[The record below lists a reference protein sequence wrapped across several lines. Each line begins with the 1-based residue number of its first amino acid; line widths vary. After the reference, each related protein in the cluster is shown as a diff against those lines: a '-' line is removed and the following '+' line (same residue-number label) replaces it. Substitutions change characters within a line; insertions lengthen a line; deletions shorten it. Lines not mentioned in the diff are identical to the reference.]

1 MPNLRLLRFR
11 NKDVYNLF
19 LLSPGPYG
27 KRVKNTYS
35 VRLRRARYH
44 GRRSKRVYYRY
55 LPATVPT
62 RGHRSR
68 ATRYAQGWIGSVAG
82 SYRSPRTKQAARR
95 PLASRA
101 SVAYKKRVAA
111 YIFATRPHNNVK
123 NIPFS
128 VLGKYFLRRVS
139 SLIARRRFYAE
150 HYRYR
155 ARVRR
160 VPVQLCSTRGIGKLS
175 ILRYSLR
182 SHPAVLNGRTAH
194 RWYLRHLNSC
204 ASFTLTAPVKSFP
217 RRVLSGHSFRGNSY
231 AQPSSLYLR
240 RRGLQYA
247 VTSIA
252 PSNSKS
258 FILHYVG
265 LLLLSK
271 LNFRVRIGARMIS
284 TLRRK
289 LYSFVKPNEFR
300 FRAFSSRRR
309 LTVVKLIRGL
319 GKFGVLGRKH
329 LSKTYLH
336 SFFTNAARRFN
347 RKDSYSSVNS
357 PIFRIPRPTKNDV
370 YYKEKFF
377 SFSSSA
383 EESAHTP
390 KRDLSIE
397 RIRFK
402 PGYQRLWRR
411 FRLALAESIG
421 RRYVYQTQ
429 LTRYLGGYARKSKQ
443 RCYYTRESTLRNV
456 MLYSRLIPDLALLQT
471 LFSNKIIFVNHR
483 LLSTCQMFVYKNDFV
498 QLEITTWFY
507 IFSKWMLLW
516 TRARN
521 NKFKRLVYKKSLSG
535 KYKVMKQRKQRSRY
549 TPKWIFLVDFDFIDV
564 KPFLEVDYLT
574 LSFFIVYDFRFF
586 SFYKPERFT
595 EEKYNL
601 YRLYNWKYIN

>member
-19 LLSPGPYG
+19 LLSPGLYG

-35 VRLRRARYH
+35 VRLRRIRH
-44 GRRSKRVYYRY
+44 RGKRSRRVYYRY
-55 LPATVPT
+55 LSTTLPT
-62 RGHRSR
+62 RGPHSRSTHH
-68 ATRYAQGWIGSVAG
+68 AQAWTRLVARPYCF
-82 SYRSPRTKQAARR
+82 SRTKWVVPEQLVSR
-95 PLASRA
+95 PSA
-101 SVAYKKRVAA
+101 AYKKRGSISSFVVRICRDLA
-111 YIFATRPHNNVK
+111 K
-123 NIPFS
+123 LGCNIP
-128 VLGKYFLRRVS
+128 RR
-139 SLIARRRFYAE
+139 LIWRTSKHAG
-150 HYRYR
+150 RYR
-155 ARVRR
+155 RKARVRR
-160 VPVQLCSTRGIGKLS
+160 VPMQLCLRFAWGTGRLS
-175 ILRYSLR
+175 ILRYGLR
-182 SHPAVLNGRTAH
+182 AHSALFKGSTTH
-194 RWYLRHLNSC
+194 RWDLRHLNSY
-204 ASFTLTAPVKSFP
+204 ASFTLPTPVRSLS

-231 AQPSSLYLR
+231 AQPSSLYFR
-240 RRGLQYA
+240 RRGLQHGA
-247 VTSIA
+247 TSIT

-271 LNFRVRIGARMIS
+271 LNFRVRVGARIIS

-309 LTVVKLIRGL
+309 LTVVKLIRSL
-319 GKFGVLGRKH
+319 GKFGVVGRKR

-336 SFFTNAARRFN
+336 SFFTNAARRFSRN
-347 RKDSYSSVNS
+347 DSYSSVAN
-357 PIFRIPRPTKNDV
+357 PMFRIPRPVKNDV
-370 YYKEKFF
+370 YYREKFF

-383 EESAHTP
+383 EGSVNAP
-390 KRDLSIE
+390 RRDISIE
-397 RIRFK
+397 RVRFK

-421 RRYVYQTQ
+421 RRYIYQRQ

-443 RCYYTRESTLRNV
+443 RSYYTQESTLRNV
-456 MLYSRLIPDLALLQT
+456 MLYSRLIPDLALLYT
-471 LFSNKIIFVNHR
+471 LFSNKVIFVNHR
-483 LLSTCQMFVYKNDFV
+483 LLSTCQMYVYKNDFV

-595 EEKYNL
+595 EDKRNL